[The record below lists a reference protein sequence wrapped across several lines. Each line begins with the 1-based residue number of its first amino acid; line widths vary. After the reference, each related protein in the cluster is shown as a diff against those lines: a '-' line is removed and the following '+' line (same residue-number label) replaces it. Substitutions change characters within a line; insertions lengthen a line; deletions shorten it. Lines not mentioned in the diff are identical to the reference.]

1 MQQPPR
7 TAVVG
12 CVFQVRVVKK
22 VVFLVPYRCLAADHY
37 KAVAAF
43 HAAHLVRGHQLAPR
57 DLIAV
62 AGRPVAALADALPLG
77 ADCDCNCFYASVEM
91 QEHPELRGKSIAVCG
106 DPEARHG
113 IVLTASYPAKRMGV
127 KTGMPIWEAKQ
138 HCRDLII
145 VPASYGKY
153 QKYSGYVRE
162 VFNDYTDQVES
173 FGLDEAWLD
182 ITGSVGLFGS
192 PVKIAKE
199 ISVRIK
205 RELGITVSI
214 GVSFNKITAK
224 LGSDYKKPDA
234 ITIIEPEN
242 YKEIVYPLPAGDL
255 LYVGA
260 ATQRKLGNYGIRT
273 IGQLAEMN
281 PEVLKGWFGVMG
293 YTLSAFARGLDQTPV
308 AKQDAHSAIKSV
320 GNSATTPR
328 DLTTDEDVWL
338 MLVLLSE
345 SVAMRMR
352 DLGSKCNVVEIYVRD
367 NELSGFTRRRKLDSP
382 TNVSIEIARI
392 AFDLFKRN
400 YSWPK
405 PLRSIGVRGADLC
418 PADCAVQLGFFS
430 NEEKREKLE
439 HIDKAVDTL
448 RQRYG
453 YRSVQR
459 AVVYTDPVLGGINA
473 YDDHN
478 IHPVGYFHTA

>member
-1 MQQPPR
+1 MER
-7 TAVVG
+7 TVLHV
-12 CVFQVRVVKK
+12 
-22 VVFLVPYRCLAADHY
+22 
-37 KAVAAF
+37 
-43 HAAHLVRGHQLAPR
+43 
-57 DLIAV
+57 
-62 AGRPVAALADALPLG
+62 
-77 ADCDCNCFYASVEM
+77 DCNKFYASVECL
-91 QEHPELRGKSIAVCG
+91 HRPEIRNKPVAVG
-106 DPEARHG
+106 GSVEDRHG
-113 IVLTASYPAKRMGV
+113 IILTKNEIASKYGI
-127 KTGMPIWEAKQ
+127 KTAEPIWQARQKCPE
-138 HCRDLII
+138 LVV
-145 VPASYGKY
+145 VPPNFPL
-153 QKYSGYVRE
+153 YVR
-162 VFNDYTDQVES
+162 FSNMARKIYKDYSEYIEP
-173 FGLDEAWLD
+173 FGLDENWID
-182 ITGSVGLFGS
+182 VTGCRKSGEEIANEIRRR
-192 PVKIAKE
+192 VKF
-199 ISVRIK
+199 
-205 RELGITVSI
+205 ELGITVSV
-214 GVSFNKITAK
+214 GVSWNKIFAK
-224 LGSDYKKPDA
+224 FGSDYKKPDA
-234 ITIIEPEN
+234 ITVIEPDT
-242 YKEIVYPLPAGDL
+242 YKQIVYPLPVGDL
-255 LYVGA
+255 LYVGN
-260 ATQRKLGNYGIRT
+260 ATQRKLGSYGIRT
-273 IGQLAEMN
+273 IGQLAETN

-367 NELSGFTRRRKLDSP
+367 NELSGFTRRRKLDNP

-405 PLRSIGVRGADLC
+405 PLRGIGVRGADLC

>member
-1 MQQPPR
+1 MGQR
-7 TAVVG
+7 HI
-12 CVFQVRVVKK
+12 
-22 VVFLVPYRCLAADHY
+22 LH
-37 KAVAAF
+37 
-43 HAAHLVRGHQLAPR
+43 
-57 DLIAV
+57 
-62 AGRPVAALADALPLG
+62 
-77 ADCDCNCFYASVEM
+77 CDCNCFYASVEM

-234 ITIIEPEN
+234 ITVIEPDT
-242 YKEIVYPLPAGDL
+242 YKQIVYPLPVGDL
-255 LYVGA
+255 LYVGN
-260 ATQRKLGNYGIRT
+260 ATQRKLGSYGIRT
-273 IGQLAEMN
+273 IGQLAETN

-293 YTLSAFARGLDQTPV
+293 YS
-308 AKQDAHSAIKSV
+308 
-320 GNSATTPR
+320 
-328 DLTTDEDVWL
+328 
-338 MLVLLSE
+338 
-345 SVAMRMR
+345 
-352 DLGSKCNVVEIYVRD
+352 
-367 NELSGFTRRRKLDSP
+367 
-382 TNVSIEIARI
+382 ARI
-392 AFDLFKRN
+392 GPDA
-400 YSWPK
+400 
-405 PLRSIGVRGADLC
+405 G
-418 PADCAVQLGFFS
+418 
-430 NEEKREKLE
+430 
-439 HIDKAVDTL
+439 
-448 RQRYG
+448 RQAGCTFR
-453 YRSVQR
+453 
-459 AVVYTDPVLGGINA
+459 
-473 YDDHN
+473 H
-478 IHPVGYFHTA
+478 

>member
-1 MQQPPR
+1 MGQR
-7 TAVVG
+7 HI
-12 CVFQVRVVKK
+12 
-22 VVFLVPYRCLAADHY
+22 LH
-37 KAVAAF
+37 
-43 HAAHLVRGHQLAPR
+43 
-57 DLIAV
+57 
-62 AGRPVAALADALPLG
+62 
-77 ADCDCNCFYASVEM
+77 CDCNCFYASVEM

-234 ITIIEPEN
+234 ITVIEPDT
-242 YKEIVYPLPAGDL
+242 YKQIVYPLPVGDL
-255 LYVGA
+255 LYVGN
-260 ATQRKLGNYGIRT
+260 ATQRKLGSYGIRT
-273 IGQLAEMN
+273 IGQLAETN

-293 YTLSAFARGLDQTPV
+293 YSISSIRSPKRRLTVTKSRRYSMFLSSKWISKWLERFFRYT
-308 AKQDAHSAIKSV
+308 SMV
-320 GNSATTPR
+320 GNADRIHRRNANTI
-328 DLTTDEDVWL
+328 
-338 MLVLLSE
+338 
-345 SVAMRMR
+345 SVT
-352 DLGSKCNVVEIYVRD
+352 V
-367 NELSGFTRRRKLDSP
+367 
-382 TNVSIEIARI
+382 
-392 AFDLFKRN
+392 
-400 YSWPK
+400 
-405 PLRSIGVRGADLC
+405 
-418 PADCAVQLGFFS
+418 
-430 NEEKREKLE
+430 
-439 HIDKAVDTL
+439 
-448 RQRYG
+448 
-453 YRSVQR
+453 
-459 AVVYTDPVLGGINA
+459 
-473 YDDHN
+473 
-478 IHPVGYFHTA
+478 

>member
-1 MQQPPR
+1 MGQWHI
-7 TAVVG
+7 
-12 CVFQVRVVKK
+12 
-22 VVFLVPYRCLAADHY
+22 LH
-37 KAVAAF
+37 
-43 HAAHLVRGHQLAPR
+43 
-57 DLIAV
+57 
-62 AGRPVAALADALPLG
+62 
-77 ADCDCNCFYASVEM
+77 CDCNCFYASVEM

-145 VPASYGKY
+145 VPVSYGKY

-260 ATQRKLGNYGIRT
+260 ATQRKLGSYGIRT
-273 IGQLAEMN
+273 IGQLAETN
-281 PEVLKGWFGVMG
+281 PEVLKGWIGVMG

-338 MLVLLSE
+338 MFVLLSE

-405 PLRSIGVRGADLC
+405 PLRGIGVRGADLC
-418 PADCAVQLGFFS
+418 PADCAVQLGFFP

>member
-1 MQQPPR
+1 MGQR
-7 TAVVG
+7 HI
-12 CVFQVRVVKK
+12 
-22 VVFLVPYRCLAADHY
+22 LH
-37 KAVAAF
+37 
-43 HAAHLVRGHQLAPR
+43 
-57 DLIAV
+57 
-62 AGRPVAALADALPLG
+62 
-77 ADCDCNCFYASVEM
+77 CDCNCFYASVEM

-182 ITGSVGLFGS
+182 ITGSLGLFGN

-260 ATQRKLGNYGIRT
+260 ATQRKLDSYGIRT
-273 IGQLAEMN
+273 IGQLAETN
-281 PEVLKGWFGVMG
+281 PETLKGWFGVMG

-308 AKQDAHSAIKSV
+308 AKQNAHTAIKSV

-367 NELSGFTRRRKLDSP
+367 NELSGFTRRRKLDNP

-392 AFDLFKRN
+392 ALI
-400 YSWPK
+400 YSSAIIRGRSPCAASVCAAPICAPQTAQCNWAFSPTRKSARSWSTSTK
-405 PLRSIGVRGADLC
+405 PWTPCASDTVTAVYSGRSCTQTPFWAASTPTTTIT
-418 PADCAVQLGFFS
+418 S
-430 NEEKREKLE
+430 
-439 HIDKAVDTL
+439 T
-448 RQRYG
+448 
-453 YRSVQR
+453 RS
-459 AVVYTDPVLGGINA
+459 GIFIR
-473 YDDHN
+473 HRR
-478 IHPVGYFHTA
+478 HRK

>member
-1 MQQPPR
+1 MGQR
-7 TAVVG
+7 HI
-12 CVFQVRVVKK
+12 
-22 VVFLVPYRCLAADHY
+22 LH
-37 KAVAAF
+37 
-43 HAAHLVRGHQLAPR
+43 
-57 DLIAV
+57 
-62 AGRPVAALADALPLG
+62 
-77 ADCDCNCFYASVEM
+77 CDCNCFYASVEM

-138 HCRDLII
+138 HCRDLIV

-153 QKYSGYVRE
+153 QKYSSYVRE
-162 VFNDYTDQVES
+162 IFRDYTDQVES

-182 ITGSVGLFGS
+182 ITGSLGLFGD

-199 ISVRIK
+199 ISARIK

-234 ITIIEPEN
+234 ITVIEPDT
-242 YKEIVYPLPAGDL
+242 YKQIVYPLPVGDL
-255 LYVGA
+255 LYVGN
-260 ATQRKLGNYGIRT
+260 ATQRKLGSYGIRT
-273 IGQLAEMN
+273 IGQLAETN

-367 NELSGFTRRRKLDSP
+367 NELSGFTRRRKLDNP
-382 TNVSIEIARI
+382 TNVRIEIARI

-405 PLRSIGVRGADLC
+405 PLRGIGVRGADLC

-459 AVVYTDPVLGGINA
+459 AVMYTDPVLGGINA

-478 IHPVGYFHTA
+478 IHPGRVFSYGIGGIVNDPTRKALCGSRCALQHRGTITTFADYF

>member
-1 MQQPPR
+1 MGQR
-7 TAVVG
+7 HI
-12 CVFQVRVVKK
+12 
-22 VVFLVPYRCLAADHY
+22 LH
-37 KAVAAF
+37 
-43 HAAHLVRGHQLAPR
+43 
-57 DLIAV
+57 
-62 AGRPVAALADALPLG
+62 
-77 ADCDCNCFYASVEM
+77 CDCNCFYASVEM

-192 PVKIAKE
+192 PVKIAKQ

-224 LGSDYKKPDA
+224 LGSDYKKPDG

-242 YKEIVYPLPAGDL
+242 YKEIVYPLSAGDL

-260 ATQRKLGNYGIRT
+260 ATQRKLGSYGIRT
-273 IGQLAEMN
+273 IGQLAETN
-281 PEVLKGWFGVMG
+281 PETLKGWFGVMG
-293 YTLSAFARGLDQTPV
+293 YTLSAFARGVGSDPCCQTKCAYRHQERWQQRHHAARPDYGRRCM
-308 AKQDAHSAIKSV
+308 ADAGAALRKRCHAY
-320 GNSATTPR
+320 ARPR
-328 DLTTDEDVWL
+328 QQVQC
-338 MLVLLSE
+338 
-345 SVAMRMR
+345 
-352 DLGSKCNVVEIYVRD
+352 G
-367 NELSGFTRRRKLDSP
+367 G
-382 TNVSIEIARI
+382 
-392 AFDLFKRN
+392 
-400 YSWPK
+400 
-405 PLRSIGVRGADLC
+405 DLC
-418 PADCAVQLGFFS
+418 AG
-430 NEEKREKLE
+430 
-439 HIDKAVDTL
+439 
-448 RQRYG
+448 
-453 YRSVQR
+453 
-459 AVVYTDPVLGGINA
+459 
-473 YDDHN
+473 
-478 IHPVGYFHTA
+478 

>member
-1 MQQPPR
+1 MGQR
-7 TAVVG
+7 HI
-12 CVFQVRVVKK
+12 
-22 VVFLVPYRCLAADHY
+22 LH
-37 KAVAAF
+37 
-43 HAAHLVRGHQLAPR
+43 
-57 DLIAV
+57 
-62 AGRPVAALADALPLG
+62 
-77 ADCDCNCFYASVEM
+77 CDCNCFYASVEM

-145 VPASYGKY
+145 VPASFGKY

-234 ITIIEPEN
+234 ITVIEPDT
-242 YKEIVYPLPAGDL
+242 YKQIVYPLPVGDL
-255 LYVGA
+255 LYVGN
-260 ATQRKLGNYGIRT
+260 ATQRKLGSYGIRT
-273 IGQLAEMN
+273 IGQLAETN

-328 DLTTDEDVWL
+328 DLTTDEDV
-338 MLVLLSE
+338 LSIWPTAYRL
-345 SVAMRMR
+345 SFPFRRLRFQFTAI
-352 DLGSKCNVVEIYVRD
+352 LGISEPDTFHEIGCKLAVKKII
-367 NELSGFTRRRKLDSP
+367 RRCVS
-382 TNVSIEIARI
+382 VSIPPIPEVESQPGDPFRSTGLPAVIDTIWADTI
-392 AFDLFKRN
+392 LFKVKDFLDVV
-400 YSWPK
+400 PG
-405 PLRSIGVRGADLC
+405 IAADTH
-418 PADCAVQLGFFS
+418 DIEKGFVVGIILS
-430 NEEKREKLE
+430 RLLE
-439 HIDKAVDTL
+439 HHIIKCQMFPILKT
-448 RQRYG
+448 
-453 YRSVQR
+453 
-459 AVVYTDPVLGGINA
+459 N
-473 YDDHN
+473 
-478 IHPVGYFHTA
+478 F

>member
-1 MQQPPR
+1 MGQR
-7 TAVVG
+7 HI
-12 CVFQVRVVKK
+12 
-22 VVFLVPYRCLAADHY
+22 LH
-37 KAVAAF
+37 
-43 HAAHLVRGHQLAPR
+43 
-57 DLIAV
+57 
-62 AGRPVAALADALPLG
+62 
-77 ADCDCNCFYASVEM
+77 CDCNCFYASVEM

-182 ITGSVGLFGS
+182 ITGSLGLFGD

-199 ISVRIK
+199 ISDRIK

-234 ITIIEPEN
+234 ITVIEPDT
-242 YKEIVYPLPAGDL
+242 YKQIVYPLPVGDL
-255 LYVGA
+255 LYVGN
-260 ATQRKLGNYGIRT
+260 ATQRKLGSYGIRT
-273 IGQLAEMN
+273 IGQLAGTN

-338 MLVLLSE
+338 MLGLLSE

-367 NELSGFTRRRKLDSP
+367 NELSGFTPPKAGQPHQCKYRNCPHVGGHFRTGIALERGIGQAYCADQVTP
-382 TNVSIEIARI
+382 RCEILAH
-392 AFDLFKRN
+392 
-400 YSWPK
+400 
-405 PLRSIGVRGADLC
+405 V
-418 PADCAVQLGFFS
+418 LGFLIHRAGGCDERH
-430 NEEKREKLE
+430 N
-439 HIDKAVDTL
+439 AADT
-448 RQRYG
+448 QFI
-453 YRSVQR
+453 YR
-459 AVVYTDPVLGGINA
+459 LG
-473 YDDHN
+473 
-478 IHPVGYFHTA
+478 

>member
-1 MQQPPR
+1 MGQR
-7 TAVVG
+7 HI
-12 CVFQVRVVKK
+12 
-22 VVFLVPYRCLAADHY
+22 LH
-37 KAVAAF
+37 
-43 HAAHLVRGHQLAPR
+43 
-57 DLIAV
+57 
-62 AGRPVAALADALPLG
+62 
-77 ADCDCNCFYASVEM
+77 CDCNCFYASVEM

-199 ISVRIK
+199 ISARIK

-260 ATQRKLGNYGIRT
+260 ATQRKLGSYGIRT
-273 IGQLAEMN
+273 IGQLAETN
-281 PEVLKGWFGVMG
+281 PETLKGWFGVMG

-308 AKQDAHSAIKSV
+308 AKQNAHTAIKSV

-405 PLRSIGVRGADLC
+405 PLRGIGVRGARPVPRRLRGAIGLFLQRGKAREAGAHRQSRGH
-418 PADCAVQLGFFS
+418 PAPALRLPQCTAGGRVHRPRFGRHQRLRRPQHPPGRVFS
-430 NEEKREKLE
+430 
-439 HIDKAVDTL
+439 
-448 RQRYG
+448 YG
-453 YRSVQR
+453 I
-459 AVVYTDPVLGGINA
+459 GGIVNDSTRKA
-473 YDDHN
+473 LCGSRCALQHRGTIATLAD
-478 IHPVGYFHTA
+478 YF